1 MEGGESLQESVQ
13 HLIVDVQRLSVH
25 ASSVSSPITFTL
37 VFKRVTWT
45 TVAVTAFGLVTS
57 FIVGIVRSSVV

>member
-1 MEGGESLQESVQ
+1 MEGGDSVQDSVQ

-45 TVAVTAFGLVTS
+45 TVAVAALGLATS
-57 FIVGIVRSSVV
+57 FIVGIIRSSVV